1 MCPDCGGTHDHTRY
15 EEAGTNDRGVTV
27 SATESLYP
35 NDAVQKADP
44 FTAEGIEE
52 AEITTILLSEAAT
65 ARE

>member
-1 MCPDCGGTHDHTRY
+1 MCPDCGGTHDHTPY